1 MKGTASVIHIRKA
14 LLMSFLVNTVT
25 RKVVLEKFEQSA
37 AECGGTRFKNRK
49 NHAKTL
55 WVRKMLNIFFGSAFL
70 IF

>member
-1 MKGTASVIHIRKA
+1 
-14 LLMSFLVNTVT
+14 MSFLVNTVN

-37 AECGGTRFKNRK
+37 AECGGTRFKSSE

-55 WVRKMLNIFFGSAFL
+55 WARKMLNIFFGSAFL